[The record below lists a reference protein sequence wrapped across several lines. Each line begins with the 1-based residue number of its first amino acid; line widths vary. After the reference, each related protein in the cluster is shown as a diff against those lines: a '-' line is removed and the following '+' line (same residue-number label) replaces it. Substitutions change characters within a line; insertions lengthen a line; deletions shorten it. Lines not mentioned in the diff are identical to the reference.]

1 MKFRIRFAQQVV
13 GVFSL
18 GALLFIVGII
28 VSMGANQR
36 WFARNYEFYSLF
48 PTAEGLSV
56 GMSIRYKGFP
66 IGRITDISLEEQD
79 YVRVDFYVQDTYKD
93 RVVPNSVLH
102 LIASPL
108 GLGNLLVF
116 YQGRDTAT
124 PLDEHSLVPA
134 INSSMGQRLVQEG
147 LVQVPPATDEMARIM
162 AQIEPA
168 LRSMT
173 ELMTSLD
180 QTMHHVNLAL
190 AGETTEPLGQALA
203 RTVMIL
209 AELEE
214 TLATTR
220 KPTLDILG
228 STAVI
233 AGNLEQT
240 TAELQDP
247 TGLIP
252 RLLDADGSITT
263 FLRDDNRIF
272 DEIEEILKSINASL
286 SEVNELAIFANQSQP
301 QIAGIL
307 EESRETLGITQ
318 DVLEGLS
325 NNPLIRRGIPPELP
339 QPSTFRSHR
348 DAQF

>member
-18 GALLFIVGII
+18 IALVSIVGII
-28 VSMGANQR
+28 VAMGANQR

-66 IGRITDISLEEQD
+66 IGRITDIALGEED
-79 YVRVDFYVQDTYKD
+79 YVRVYFYVQDTYKD
-93 RVVPNSVLH
+93 RVRPNSVLH
-102 LIASPL
+102 LVASPL
-108 GLGNLLVF
+108 GLGSTLMF
-116 YQGRDTAT
+116 YQGRGETGSL
-124 PLDEHSLVPA
+124 PEHSMVPA
-134 INSSMGQRLVQEG
+134 INSSMGQELVQRG
-147 LVQVPPATDEMARIM
+147 LVQIPPATDEMARIM
-162 AQIEPA
+162 AQIEPS

-190 AGETTEPLGQALA
+190 AGETTEPLGQTLA
-203 RTVMIL
+203 QTITLL

-214 TLATTR
+214 TLTATR
-220 KPTLDILG
+220 EPTLDILG

-233 AGNLEQT
+233 TGNLEQT
-240 TAELQDP
+240 TEALQDP

-263 FLRDDNRIF
+263 FLRDENRIF
-272 DEIEEILKSINASL
+272 NEIEDILKSINASL
-286 SEVNELAIFANQSQP
+286 AEVNELAIFANQSQP